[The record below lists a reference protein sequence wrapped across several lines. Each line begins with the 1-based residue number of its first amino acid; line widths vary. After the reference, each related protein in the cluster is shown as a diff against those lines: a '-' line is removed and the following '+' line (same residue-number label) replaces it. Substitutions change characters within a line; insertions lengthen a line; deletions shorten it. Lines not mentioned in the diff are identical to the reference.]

1 LWNCATPWNTC
12 SKRGNPAQT
21 CRTVTGDMSR
31 DNDGSAD
38 TVQASGKATCPE
50 CAKRRAADLARQ
62 QRKAAARQGKD
73 REQARDASGIAKG
86 NVRHKCRCYR
96 SGIRWF
102 HVLHLLAAV
111 IRAAAQARSRHWRA
125 KRAYKTGLGISREV
139 RNASH
144 AGARGLINTNQPDF
158 NMTMRMA
165 FAFLPQD
172 RLG

>member
-1 LWNCATPWNTC
+1 
-12 SKRGNPAQT
+12 
-21 CRTVTGDMSR
+21 MSR

-172 RLG
+172 RLGWWSTSISRWISTSLWR